1 MALTPTPTHAA
12 SKSAASALP
21 GLRQAPKGRHARA
34 EDASDDFATQLRSA
48 QPAEE
53 KASEKTARPDDDAPQ
68 AAQSKPAQGKD
79 AAPDAPAQ
87 PQQADMDTLKWAQQQ
102 LAAAGGGASAGKP
115 GAKDDAAGLKG
126 IDVLRKGALGAKGG
140 KEAPADATMFG
151 ATAGQDFKAALG
163 KGADAAADHDPGLG
177 QGYGAGN
184 SASDTRD
191 SLAALLAQADAALPV
206 QAGAIGAHP
215 GAALDAAAQPA
226 PATPAQA
233 TLSMPPQSPAFAP
246 ALGQQIEVWM
256 RDGVQ
261 HAEVQLNPQDLGPIR
276 VKISLDGAN
285 TRVEMH
291 ADVDSTRD
299 ALQQALPQL
308 SDSLGQVG
316 LALTGGGV
324 SDQSASQ
331 SQAQA
336 AFGDGGNGSGRPGAT
351 RSQGGTEGGADAL
364 AGAAAAR
371 PVAQR
376 RGLLDMYA

>member
-1 MALTPTPTHAA
+1 MALTPTPTHSAA
-12 SKSAASALP
+12 ASSKSAASALP
-21 GLRQAPKGRHARA
+21 GLRQPAKGRHARA
-34 EDASDDFATQLRSA
+34 EDDGADFATQLRSA

-53 KASEKTARPDDDAPQ
+53 KAPEPTAKADDAAPQPQARP
-68 AAQSKPAQGKD
+68 AQDSKD
-79 AAPDAPAQ
+79 ATPDAPAAQ
-87 PQQADMDTLKWAQQQ
+87 SQQADASTLQWAQQQ
-102 LAAAGGGASAGKP
+102 LAAAGAGKA
-115 GAKDDAAGLKG
+115 GAKDDAGLAKG
-126 IDVLRKGALGAKGG
+126 IDALRKGALGGKGG
-140 KEAPADATMFG
+140 KDAAADAALA
-151 ATAGQDFKAALG
+151 ATTGQDMKAALG
-163 KGADAAADHDPGLG
+163 KGAEAAAEPAAGLG

-184 SASDTRD
+184 SATDTRD
-191 SLAALLAQADAALPV
+191 SLAALLPQADAALPV

-215 GAALDAAAQPA
+215 GATLEANAAGQSPQA
-226 PATPAQA
+226 PAQA

-276 VKISLDGAN
+276 VKIALDGAN

-291 ADVDSTRD
+291 ADVESTRD

-336 AFGDGGNGSGRPGAT
+336 AFGDGGNAGSRPGAT
-351 RSQGGTEGGADAL
+351 RSTGGDEGGADAL
-364 AGAAAAR
+364 AGATAAR